1 MIEANERF
9 VSEALVPVGE
19 VTETASMSRG
29 EPGLPEAF
37 QWGKETL
44 QVSKVLEAWKEI
56 GPCKSG
62 KEMYL
67 RKHWYR
73 LETAGGKVL
82 KVYFERKPRTA
93 KQAKAR
99 WWLFSVMEPY

>member
-1 MIEANERF
+1 MLETQERF
-9 VSEALVPVGE
+9 ISEALTPVGK

-29 EPGLPEAF
+29 EPGPPEAF

-44 QVSKVLEAWKEI
+44 QITKVQKAWKET

-67 RKHWYR
+67 RKNWYR
-73 LETAGGKVL
+73 LETQCGKTL
-82 KVYFERKPRTA
+82 KVYFDRKPRSA

-99 WWLFSVMEPY
+99 WWLYLVVE

>member
-1 MIEANERF
+1 MKLETQERF
-9 VSEALVPVGE
+9 ISEALTPVGK
-19 VTETASMSRG
+19 VSETASMSRG
-29 EPGLPEAF
+29 EPGVPEAF
-37 QWGKETL
+37 QWGEDTLIITNTQETWKET
-44 QVSKVLEAWKEI
+44 

-73 LETAGGKVL
+73 LETKCGKTL
-82 KVYFERKPRTA
+82 KVYFERKPRSA

-99 WWLFSVMEPY
+99 WWLYSVVE

>member
-1 MIEANERF
+1 MTESNERF
-9 VSEALVPVGE
+9 ISEPLSPIGDA
-19 VTETASMSRG
+19 TETASMTRG

-44 QVSKVLEAWKEI
+44 KIARVQKSWKET

-67 RKHWYR
+67 RKHWYS
-73 LETAGGKVL
+73 LKTSCGKTL
-82 KVYFERKPRTA
+82 KVYFERKPRSA
-93 KQAKAR
+93 KQAKTR
-99 WWLFSVMEPY
+99 WWLYSVSE